1 MTTEQ
6 TNRNQRMAAHATLR
20 TLLAGATLLASGCR
34 VGIFDNDDPKW
45 RVPEAELRR
54 IDAIDPVA
62 MSETPPVTLEEATKK
77 RLADAVPPPMP
88 AEAVEISLAEV
99 RAAVLANNLDLRTSL
114 VAPAIARQNLSA
126 EEAKFDNI
134 FFASY
139 NRDTNSV
146 FADLAQGRPADSESW
161 DVGLRVP
168 LATGGNISL
177 SSPVTRGASGLS
189 FGGDDAEW
197 LAAMRFSMSQPLLR
211 GAGVDANTH
220 SIRVAAWQGQITDSR
235 TKLEAIRILSN
246 ADKAYWNLYS
256 AYRELGVRREQ
267 YTVAVEQLERARR
280 RVQAGDAPE
289 IEVVRAES
297 GIGRTLEQIIVA
309 DANLR
314 VRQRALKRLMNR
326 SDLPV
331 SSDTPLKPATEANP
345 VGLKLDGA
353 ELASQ
358 AVVNRME
365 LLELE
370 LQLAIDQSE
379 IGFRRNAAL
388 PLFLLDYGYDLQGT
402 GGEVADAYGDLGDA
416 DSFNVGLRAEI
427 PIGNEVAE
435 SRLNA
440 AILQRVQRL
449 ATREARRQAIR
460 TEVFDA
466 LDAITQTWQ
475 RILAA
480 RLEAL
485 LAARTLVAE
494 QRQFEV
500 GLRTSVDVLDAS
512 ARLADAQSRE
522 VFALAAYQNALVDIA
537 FATGTSLGSARIRW
551 EPFGLD
557 ELPELERLPDA
568 KEPASRGGF
577 TADAPTAAVPEAV
590 SPTPEP
596 AAPAPTPMSG
606 VEAGAGSAP
615 GTGGG

>member
-1 MTTEQ
+1 MNPDE
-6 TNRNQRMAAHATLR
+6 TNPTPRALARTMLPTVAAAAA
-20 TLLAGATLLASGCR
+20 LLAGGCR
-34 VGIFDNDDPKW
+34 VGVFDNDDPKW

-54 IDAIDPVA
+54 IDAIDPVS
-62 MSETPPVTLEEATKK
+62 MSETAPVTLEDATKK
-77 RLADAVPPPMP
+77 RLSDVVPPPMP
-88 AEAVEISLAEV
+88 AEAVEVSLAEV

-114 VAPAIARQNLSA
+114 LAPAIARQNLSA

-134 FFASY
+134 FFANY
-139 NRDTNSV
+139 RRDTNSL
-146 FADLAQGRPADSESW
+146 FADLAQGTPADSESW

-168 LATGGNISL
+168 LATGGSISL
-177 SSPVTRGASGLS
+177 SSPVTRSASGLS
-189 FGGDDAEW
+189 FGGENEDW

-220 SIRVAAWQGQITDSR
+220 SIRVAAWQGQITDTR
-235 TKLEAIRILSN
+235 TKLEAIRVLSN
-246 ADKAYWNLYS
+246 ADKAYWNFYA
-256 AYRELGVRREQ
+256 AYRELGVRRSQ
-267 YTVAVEQLERARR
+267 YDVALEQLERARR

-309 DANLR
+309 DANVR
-314 VRQRALKRLMNR
+314 VRQRTLKRLMNR

-331 SSDTPLKPATEANP
+331 SQDTPLKPATEANP
-345 VGLKLDGA
+345 VGLKLDGS
-353 ELASQ
+353 ELADR
-358 AVVNRME
+358 AIANRME

-388 PLFLLDYGYDLQGT
+388 PLFLLDYGYDLQGKGT
-402 GGEVADAYGDLGDA
+402 EVNNAYGDLGDS
-416 DSFNVGLRAEI
+416 DSFDIGLRAEI

-440 AILQRVQRL
+440 AILARVQRL
-449 ATREARRQAIR
+449 ATREARRLAIR

-466 LDAITQTWQ
+466 LDATTQTWQ

-485 LAARTLVAE
+485 LAARTLLAE
-494 QRQFEV
+494 QRQFDV
-500 GLRTSVDVLDAS
+500 GLRTSVEVLDAS

-522 VFALAAYQNALVDIA
+522 VLALAAYQNALVDIA

-551 EPFGLD
+551 EPFGFD

-568 KEPASRGGF
+568 KEPATRSGF
-577 TADAPTAAVPEAV
+577 TVEQPAASMAPAAAPQ
-590 SPTPEP
+590 PTGAEG
-596 AAPAPTPMSG
+596 AAPAEAPAPASTP
-606 VEAGAGSAP
+606 
-615 GTGGG
+615 GGG